1 MRIKHFLFAIA
12 FTLLASCSVTQSISE
27 EDFNRFDSKGQ
38 VILFEGKEIAKVK
51 SVEMEYFEGK
61 SYLEVSV
68 EQLYVV
74 NYETSELLL
83 RYLAKKYPKSKIEV
97 QFVDQ
102 NQQNEFLNK

>member
-1 MRIKHFLFAIA
+1 MKIKNLFFALAIA
-12 FTLLASCSVTQSISE
+12 FLTACTATQTISD
-27 EDFNRFDSKGQ
+27 EDFKRFTSKGQ
-38 VILFEGKEIAKVK
+38 YILFEGKEIAIVK